1 MWFFQAEEKLKAK
14 PLRRKPTE
22 HMRSQRA
29 SMAEEDG
36 GSRKKDGGEVSEA

>member
-22 HMRSQRA
+22 HMKSQRA
-29 SMAEEDG
+29 SMAEEDR
-36 GSRKKDGGEVSEA
+36 GSRKKHIGEVSEA

>member
-22 HMRSQRA
+22 HMKSQRA
-29 SMAEEDG
+29 SMTEEDR
-36 GSRKKDGGEVSEA
+36 GSRKKHRGEVSEA